1 MKSIINYSLVL
12 FLLIA
17 VGCTKDIDQFNNNDK
32 SPTTVPANSL
42 FANATV
48 ELMDYLASPNVNVN
62 TFRLWSQHWT
72 QSTYT
77 DESNFQLI
85 NRNINGEVMERMY
98 ARVLRDVKE
107 CRGFVTASSVNS
119 VELKN
124 TQLAVLDVLE
134 VCAYSILV
142 DIFNDVPY
150 TEALM
155 GVDNLSPKYDDAST
169 IYSSLATTLDGAI
182 TTLSASTDMGDFAGS
197 DLIYSGNTSHWTML
211 ANSLKLRMAMR
222 MADVAGSGSQAMA
235 ESAASGVFASNDD
248 HAYIL
253 YQSSTPNT
261 NPLWEDLVQSGRT
274 DFLASVTLADIMN
287 ATNDPRRSIYFRNLD
302 STGAITTSGQ
312 HGLDGA
318 YADFSQPG
326 NVLEVPTHPGVLLS
340 YAEVCFHLADAAN
353 RGWNVGGDAATHYAN
368 GVSAS
373 MLQWGSDQATAD
385 AFLLE
390 ADVAWD
396 ATMADQRIGTQKWV
410 AMYDQG
416 LEAWCT
422 WKMYDYPVMGIA
434 AQSGTITPMRYN
446 YSVDEYS
453 VNSTNTSAA
462 NGGSDLTTD
471 KVFWDVD

>member
-85 NRNINGEVMERMY
+85 NRNINGEVMDRMY

-107 CRGFVTASSVNS
+107 CRGFVNTSATNSESV
-119 VELKN
+119 KN
-124 TQLAVLDVLE
+124 TQLAILDVLE
-134 VCAYSILV
+134 VCVYSVLV

-150 TEALM
+150 SEALM
-155 GVDNLSPKYDDAST
+155 GVENLSPAYDDAST
-169 IYSSLATTLDGAI
+169 IYSSLATTLNGAI

-197 DLIYSGNTSHWTML
+197 DLIYAGSTSHWKML

-222 MADVAGSGSQAMA
+222 MADVSGSGSQAMA

-274 DFLASVTLADIMN
+274 DFLVSQTLADIMN
-287 ATNDPRRSIYFRNLD
+287 STNDPRRAIYFRNLD
-302 STGAITTSGQ
+302 ANGDLISTGQ

-326 NVLEVPTHPGVLLS
+326 DVLEVPTHPGVLL
-340 YAEVCFHLADAAN
+340 AEVCFHLADAAN

-373 MLQWGSDQATAD
+373 MLQWGSDQLSAD

-396 ATMADQRIGTQKWV
+396 ASMADQRIGTQKWV

-422 WKMYDYPVMGIA
+422 WKMYDYPAMGVA
-434 AQSGTITPMRYN
+434 AQAGTITPTRYN

-453 VNSTNTSAA
+453 VNSTNVSAA
-462 NGGSDLTTD
+462 NSGSDLTTD

>member
-12 FLLIA
+12 FLLVA
-17 VGCTKDIDQFNNNDK
+17 VGCTKNIDQFNNNDK
-32 SPTTVPANSL
+32 SPTTVPANAL
-42 FANATV
+42 FANSTV
-48 ELMDYLASPNVNVN
+48 ELMDYLSSPNVNVN

-98 ARVLRDVKE
+98 ARVLRDIKE
-107 CRGFVTASSVNS
+107 SRGFIAENTASSDGV
-119 VELKN
+119 KN
-124 TQLAVLDVLE
+124 TQNAVLDVLE
-134 VCAYSILV
+134 VFAYSILV

-150 TEALM
+150 SEALM
-155 GVDNLSPKYDDAST
+155 GVENLSPAYDDAST
-169 IYSSLATTLDGAI
+169 IYSSLGTTLDGAI

-197 DLIYSGNTSHWTML
+197 DLIYAGSTSHWAML

-222 MADVAGSGSQAMA
+222 MANIAGSGSQAMA
-235 ESAASGVFASNDD
+235 EAAASGVFTSNAD
-248 HAYIL
+248 HAYIM

-274 DFLASVTLADIMN
+274 DFLASQTMADIMN
-287 ATNDPRRSIYFRNLD
+287 NTNDPRRAIYFRNLD
-302 STGAITTSGQ
+302 ANGDLMSTGQ

-318 YADFSQPG
+318 YADYSQPG
-326 NVLEVPTHPGVLLS
+326 NVLEDPTHAGVLLS

-390 ADVAWD
+390 TDVAWD
-396 ATMADQRIGTQKWV
+396 ASMADERIGTQKWV

-416 LEAWCT
+416 LEAWCS
-422 WKMYDYPVMGIA
+422 WKMYDYPAMDTA
-434 AQSGTITPMRYN
+434 AQAGTITPTRYN

-453 VNSTNTSAA
+453 VNSINASAA
-462 NGGSDLTTD
+462 NNGSDLTTD

>member
-1 MKSIINYSLVL
+1 
-12 FLLIA
+12 
-17 VGCTKDIDQFNNNDK
+17 
-32 SPTTVPANSL
+32 
-42 FANATV
+42 
-48 ELMDYLASPNVNVN
+48 MDYLSSPNVNVN
-62 TFRLWSQHWT
+62 TFRLLSQHWT

-98 ARVLRDVKE
+98 ARVLRDIKE
-107 CRGFVTASSVNS
+107 SRGFIAENTASSDGV
-119 VELKN
+119 KN
-124 TQLAVLDVLE
+124 TQNAVLDVLE
-134 VCAYSILV
+134 VFAYSILV

-150 TEALM
+150 SEALM
-155 GVDNLSPKYDDAST
+155 GVENLSPAYDDAST
-169 IYSSLATTLDGAI
+169 IYSSLGTTLDGAI

-197 DLIYSGNTSHWTML
+197 DLIYAGSTSHWAML

-222 MADVAGSGSQAMA
+222 MANIAGSGSQAMA
-235 ESAASGVFASNDD
+235 EAAASGVFTSNAD
-248 HAYIL
+248 HAYIM

-274 DFLASVTLADIMN
+274 DFLASQTMADIMN
-287 ATNDPRRSIYFRNLD
+287 NTNDPRRAIYFRNLD
-302 STGAITTSGQ
+302 ANGDLMSTGQ

-318 YADFSQPG
+318 YADYSQPG
-326 NVLEVPTHPGVLLS
+326 NVLEDPTHPGVLLS

-390 ADVAWD
+390 TDVAWD
-396 ATMADQRIGTQKWV
+396 ASMADERIGTQKWV

-416 LEAWCT
+416 LEAWCS
-422 WKMYDYPVMGIA
+422 WKMYDYPAMDTA
-434 AQSGTITPMRYN
+434 AQAGTITPTRYN

-453 VNSTNTSAA
+453 VNSANASAA
-462 NGGSDLTTD
+462 NNGSDLTTD
-471 KVFWDVD
+471 KVFWDVDLTIIIKI

>member
-12 FLLIA
+12 FLLVA
-17 VGCTKDIDQFNNNDK
+17 VGCTKNIDQFNNNDK
-32 SPTTVPANSL
+32 SPTTVPANAL
-42 FANATV
+42 FANSTV
-48 ELMDYLASPNVNVN
+48 ELMDYLSSPNVNVN

-98 ARVLRDVKE
+98 ARVLRDIKE
-107 CRGFVTASSVNS
+107 SRGFIAENTASSDGV
-119 VELKN
+119 KN
-124 TQLAVLDVLE
+124 TQNAVLDVLE
-134 VCAYSILV
+134 VFAYSILV

-150 TEALM
+150 SEALM
-155 GVDNLSPKYDDAST
+155 GVENLSPAYDDAST
-169 IYSSLATTLDGAI
+169 IYSSLGTTLDGAI

-197 DLIYSGNTSHWTML
+197 DLIYAGSTSHWAML

-222 MADVAGSGSQAMA
+222 MANIAGSGSQAMA
-235 ESAASGVFASNDD
+235 EAAASGVFTSNAD
-248 HAYIL
+248 HAYIM

-261 NPLWEDLVQSGRT
+261 NPLWEDLVKSGRT
-274 DFLASVTLADIMN
+274 DFLASQTMADIMN
-287 ATNDPRRSIYFRNLD
+287 NTNDPRRAIYFRNLD
-302 STGAITTSGQ
+302 ANGDLMSTGQ

-318 YADFSQPG
+318 YADYSQPG
-326 NVLEVPTHPGVLLS
+326 NVLEDPTHPGVLLS

-390 ADVAWD
+390 TDVAWD
-396 ATMADQRIGTQKWV
+396 ASMADERIGTQKWV

-416 LEAWCT
+416 LEAWCS
-422 WKMYDYPVMGIA
+422 WKMYDYPAMDTA
-434 AQSGTITPMRYN
+434 AQAGTITPTRYN

-453 VNSTNTSAA
+453 VNSANASAA
-462 NGGSDLTTD
+462 NNGSDLTTD

>member
-1 MKSIINYSLVL
+1 MKSIINYSLVI
-12 FLLIA
+12 FLLIS

-32 SPTTVPANSL
+32 SPTTVPANAL

-107 CRGFVTASSVNS
+107 CRGFVNS
-119 VELKN
+119 NVTNSESLKN

-150 TEALM
+150 SQALM
-155 GVDNLSPKYDDAST
+155 GVDNLSPIYDDANT
-169 IYSSLATTLDGAI
+169 IYLSLATSLDGAI
-182 TTLSASTDMGDFAGS
+182 TTLSGSSDMGDFAGS
-197 DLIYSGNTSHWTML
+197 DLIYAGSTSHWAML
-211 ANSLKLRMAMR
+211 ANSLKLRIAMR
-222 MADVAGSGSQAMA
+222 MADISGSGSRAIA

-274 DFLASVTLADIMN
+274 DFLASVTLTEIMN
-287 ATNDPRRSIYFRNLD
+287 STNDPRRAIYFRNLD
-302 STGAITTSGQ
+302 SLGNVKSPAE

-326 NVLEVPTHPGVLLS
+326 NILEDPTHPGILLS

-353 RGWNVGGDAATHYAN
+353 RGWSVGGDAATHYAN

-373 MLQWGSDQATAD
+373 MLQWGIDQASAD
-385 AFLLE
+385 VFLLE
-390 ADVAWD
+390 TDVAWD
-396 ATMADQRIGTQKWV
+396 ASMADQRIGTQKWV

-422 WKMYDYPVMGIA
+422 WKMYDYPTMGVA
-434 AQSGTITPMRYN
+434 AQAGTITPTRYN

-453 VNSTNTSAA
+453 VNSINTSAA

-471 KVFWDVD
+471 RVFWDVD

>member
-1 MKSIINYSLVL
+1 MKSIINYSLVI
-12 FLLIA
+12 FLLIS

-32 SPTTVPANSL
+32 SPTTVPANAL

-107 CRGFVTASSVNS
+107 CRGFVNS
-119 VELKN
+119 NVTNSESLKN

-150 TEALM
+150 SQALM
-155 GVDNLSPKYDDAST
+155 GVDNLSPIYDDANT
-169 IYSSLATTLDGAI
+169 IYSSLATSLDGAI
-182 TTLSASTDMGDFAGS
+182 TTLSGSSDMGDFAGS
-197 DLIYSGNTSHWTML
+197 DLISAGSSSHWAML
-211 ANSLKLRMAMR
+211 ANSLKLRIAMR
-222 MADVAGSGSQAMA
+222 MADISGSGSRAIA
-235 ESAASGVFASNDD
+235 EAAASGVFASNDD

-274 DFLASVTLADIMN
+274 DFLASVTLTEIMN
-287 ATNDPRRSIYFRNLD
+287 STNDPRRAIYFRNLD
-302 STGAITTSGQ
+302 SLGNVTSPAE

-326 NVLEVPTHPGVLLS
+326 NILEDPTHPGILLS

-353 RGWNVGGDAATHYAN
+353 RGWSVGGDAATHYAN

-373 MLQWGSDQATAD
+373 MLQWGIDQASAD
-385 AFLLE
+385 VFLLE
-390 ADVAWD
+390 TDVAWD
-396 ATMADQRIGTQKWV
+396 ASMADQRIGTQKWV

-422 WKMYDYPVMGIA
+422 WKMYDYPTMGVA
-434 AQSGTITPMRYN
+434 AQAGTITPTRYN

-453 VNSTNTSAA
+453 VNSINTSAA

-471 KVFWDVD
+471 RVFWDVD

>member
-1 MKSIINYSLVL
+1 M
-12 FLLIA
+12 
-17 VGCTKDIDQFNNNDK
+17 
-32 SPTTVPANSL
+32 
-42 FANATV
+42 
-48 ELMDYLASPNVNVN
+48 
-62 TFRLWSQHWT
+62 
-72 QSTYT
+72 
-77 DESNFQLI
+77 
-85 NRNINGEVMERMY
+85 
-98 ARVLRDVKE
+98 
-107 CRGFVTASSVNS
+107 
-119 VELKN
+119 
-124 TQLAVLDVLE
+124 
-134 VCAYSILV
+134 
-142 DIFNDVPY
+142 
-150 TEALM
+150 
-155 GVDNLSPKYDDAST
+155 
-169 IYSSLATTLDGAI
+169 
-182 TTLSASTDMGDFAGS
+182 
-197 DLIYSGNTSHWTML
+197 
-211 ANSLKLRMAMR
+211 
-222 MADVAGSGSQAMA
+222 
-235 ESAASGVFASNDD
+235 
-248 HAYIL
+248 

-287 ATNDPRRSIYFRNLD
+287 ATNDPRRAIYFRNLD

-326 NVLEVPTHPGVLLS
+326 DILEVPTHPGVLLS

-353 RGWNVGGDAATHYAN
+353 RGWNVGGDAETHYKN

-390 ADVAWD
+390 TDVAWD
-396 ATMADQRIGTQKWV
+396 ASMAEQRIGTQKWV

-422 WKMYDYPVMGIA
+422 WKMYDYPAMGTA
-434 AQSGTITPMRYN
+434 AQAGTITPTRYN

-453 VNSTNTSAA
+453 VNSTNVSAA

>member
-12 FLLIA
+12 FLLVA
-17 VGCTKDIDQFNNNDK
+17 VGCTKNIDQFNNNDK
-32 SPTTVPANSL
+32 SPTTVPANAL
-42 FANATV
+42 FANSTV
-48 ELMDYLASPNVNVN
+48 ELMDYLSSPNVNVN

-98 ARVLRDVKE
+98 ARVLRDIKE
-107 CRGFVTASSVNS
+107 SRGFITENTASSDGV
-119 VELKN
+119 KN
-124 TQLAVLDVLE
+124 TQNAVLDVLE
-134 VCAYSILV
+134 VFAYSILV

-150 TEALM
+150 SEALM
-155 GVDNLSPKYDDAST
+155 GVENLSPAYDDAST
-169 IYSSLATTLDGAI
+169 IYSSLGTTLDGAI

-197 DLIYSGNTSHWTML
+197 DLIYAGSTSHWAML

-222 MADVAGSGSQAMA
+222 MANIAGSGSQAMA
-235 ESAASGVFASNDD
+235 EAAASGVFTSNAD
-248 HAYIL
+248 HAYIM

-274 DFLASVTLADIMN
+274 DFLASQTMADIMN
-287 ATNDPRRSIYFRNLD
+287 NTNDPRRAIYFRNLD
-302 STGAITTSGQ
+302 ANGDLMSTGQ

-318 YADFSQPG
+318 YADYSQPG
-326 NVLEVPTHPGVLLS
+326 NVLEDPTHPGVLLS

-390 ADVAWD
+390 TDVAWD
-396 ATMADQRIGTQKWV
+396 ASMADERIGTQKWV

-416 LEAWCT
+416 LEAWCS
-422 WKMYDYPVMGIA
+422 WKMYDYPAMDTA
-434 AQSGTITPMRYN
+434 AQAGTITPTRYN

-453 VNSTNTSAA
+453 VNSANASAA
-462 NGGSDLTTD
+462 NNGSDLTTD

>member
-107 CRGFVTASSVNS
+107 CRGFVNASATNS
-119 VELKN
+119 EAVKN

-150 TEALM
+150 SEALM
-155 GVDNLSPKYDDAST
+155 GVDNLSPAYDDAST
-169 IYSSLATTLDGAI
+169 IYSALATTLDGAI
-182 TTLSASTDMGDFAGS
+182 TVLSGSSDMGDFAGS
-197 DLIYSGNTSHWTML
+197 DLIYAGSTSHWTML

-222 MADVAGSGSQAMA
+222 MADVPGSGSQAMA
-235 ESAASGVFASNDD
+235 EAAASGVFASNDD
-248 HAYIL
+248 HAYIM

-261 NPLWEDLVQSGRT
+261 NPLWEDLVQSGRNR
-274 DFLASVTLADIMN
+274 FF
-287 ATNDPRRSIYFRNLD
+287 SICNI
-302 STGAITTSGQ
+302 S
-312 HGLDGA
+312 
-318 YADFSQPG
+318 
-326 NVLEVPTHPGVLLS
+326 
-340 YAEVCFHLADAAN
+340 
-353 RGWNVGGDAATHYAN
+353 
-368 GVSAS
+368 
-373 MLQWGSDQATAD
+373 
-385 AFLLE
+385 
-390 ADVAWD
+390 
-396 ATMADQRIGTQKWV
+396 
-410 AMYDQG
+410 
-416 LEAWCT
+416 
-422 WKMYDYPVMGIA
+422 
-434 AQSGTITPMRYN
+434 RYN
-446 YSVDEYS
+446 EC
-453 VNSTNTSAA
+453 N
-462 NGGSDLTTD
+462 
-471 KVFWDVD
+471 K